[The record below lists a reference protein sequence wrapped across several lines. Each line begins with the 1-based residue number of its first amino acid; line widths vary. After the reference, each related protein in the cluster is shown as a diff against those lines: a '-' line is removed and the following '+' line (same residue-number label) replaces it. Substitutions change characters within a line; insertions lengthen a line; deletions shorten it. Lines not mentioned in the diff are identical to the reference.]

1 LRMRLASKG
10 QHRHCQR
17 GPQPEW
23 NLHARPI

>member
-10 QHRHCQR
+10 QYRHCER
-17 GPQPEW
+17 GPQPER